1 VSGVQE
7 RTLGIGVLGYT
18 GVAKAH
24 LFALQRVA
32 TVFWPLPVRPQLVAL
47 AGRSAEALQQ
57 AGQRYG
63 ALTTYTDWR
72 RLIADDRVQV
82 LINAGPNDVHAEATL
97 AAAAR
102 GLPVLCEK
110 PLARSGAE
118 AARMRDAAISAGIVH
133 MASYSYRFY
142 PAVQL
147 ARQMIREG
155 RLGRIYH
162 FRSRYLDDSMVDPQ
176 VPYSW
181 RHSKSRAGSGVIG
194 DLAAHSIDLA
204 RFLVGEIATVS
215 ATTRIFIDRRR
226 RPEGGEATV
235 DVEDAVE
242 AVVEFAN
249 GAVGTLEASTFCPG
263 RKNFF
268 TFEISGAAGS
278 LALNMERLNE
288 LDLYLRDDGANGFR
302 TVLVTEPTHPY
313 GGTWWPP
320 GHILGWEHAFVHQLH
335 RFLTAVAGQGSVE
348 PDGATFEDGHR
359 CAVVCDLLEQSAQT
373 GRRLAVENPVA
384 SAGRKPRT

>member
-1 VSGVQE
+1 VTASQE

-32 TVFWPLPVRPQLVAL
+32 TVFWPLPVRPHLVAL
-47 AGRSAEALQQ
+47 AGRSAEALQK
-57 AGQRYG
+57 AGERYG
-63 ALTTYTDWR
+63 ALTTYTDWH
-72 RLIADDRVQV
+72 RLLADERVQV

-97 AAAAR
+97 EAAAR

-133 MASYSYRFY
+133 MTSYSYRFY

-162 FRSRYLDDSMVDPQ
+162 FRSRYCDDSMVDPQ
-176 VPYSW
+176 VPYGW

-215 ATTRIFIDRRR
+215 AATRIFIDRRR

-242 AVVEFAN
+242 AIVEFAN

-302 TVLVTEPTHPY
+302 TVLATEPTHPY

-384 SAGRKPRT
+384 SAARKPRT

>member
-1 VSGVQE
+1 MSGVQE

-24 LFALQRVA
+24 LLALQRVA

-47 AGRSAEALQQ
+47 AGRSAEALQK

-63 ALTTYTDWR
+63 ALTTYPDWR

-133 MASYSYRFY
+133 MTSYSYRFY

-278 LALNMERLNE
+278 LIINMERLNE

-373 GRRLAVENPVA
+373 GRRLAVENPVV
-384 SAGRKPRT
+384 SGGRKPRT

>member
-1 VSGVQE
+1 VTGPQE

-24 LFALQRVA
+24 LLALQRVA

-47 AGRSAEALQQ
+47 AGRSAEALQK

-63 ALTTYTDWR
+63 ALTTYPDWR

-133 MASYSYRFY
+133 MTSYSYRFY

-176 VPYSW
+176 IPYSW

-335 RFLTAVAGQGSVE
+335 HFLTAVAGQGSVE
-348 PDGATFEDGHR
+348 PDGATFEDGYR

-373 GRRLAVENPVA
+373 GRRLAVESPVA

>member
-1 VSGVQE
+1 VTGRQE
-7 RTLGIGVLGYT
+7 RTLGIGVLGYA

-24 LFALQRVA
+24 LLALQRVA

-63 ALTTYTDWR
+63 ALTTYPDWR

-82 LINAGPNDVHAEATL
+82 LINAGPNDVHAEPTL

-133 MASYSYRFY
+133 MTSYSYRFY

-204 RFLVGEIATVS
+204 RFLVGEIAGVS

-226 RPEGGEATV
+226 RSEGGEATV
-235 DVEDAVE
+235 DVEDTVE

-268 TFEISGAAGS
+268 TFEVSGAAGS

-302 TVLVTEPTHPY
+302 TVLATEPTHPY

-335 RFLTAVAGQGSVE
+335 RFLMAVAGQGSVE

-373 GRRLAVENPVA
+373 GRRLAVESPRA
-384 SAGRKPRT
+384 SAALKPRT

>member
-7 RTLGIGVLGYT
+7 RTLGIGILGYT

-24 LFALQRVA
+24 LLALQRVA

-47 AGRSAEALQQ
+47 AGRSAEALQK

-63 ALTTYTDWR
+63 ALTTYPDWR

-110 PLARSGAE
+110 PLARSAAE

-133 MASYSYRFY
+133 MTSYSYRFY

-204 RFLVGEIATVS
+204 RFLVGEIAGVS

-226 RPEGGEATV
+226 RPEGGEAAV

-268 TFEISGAAGS
+268 TFEISGATGS

-288 LDLYLRDDGANGFR
+288 LDLYLRNDGANGFR
-302 TVLVTEPTHPY
+302 KVLVTEPTHPY
-313 GGTWWPP
+313 GGMWWPP

-335 RFLTAVAGQGSVE
+335 HFLTAIAGQGSVE

-373 GRRLAVENPVA
+373 GRRLAVESPVA
-384 SAGRKPRT
+384 SAARKPQT

>member
-1 VSGVQE
+1 MTGRQE
-7 RTLGIGVLGYT
+7 RTLGIGVLGYA

-24 LFALQRVA
+24 LFALQRVS

-47 AGRSAEALQQ
+47 AGRSVEALQQ
-57 AGQRYG
+57 AGERYG
-63 ALTTYTDWR
+63 ALTTYTDWH
-72 RLIADDRVQV
+72 RLLADERVQV

-133 MASYSYRFY
+133 MTSYSYRFY

-268 TFEISGAAGS
+268 TFEISGATGS

-313 GGTWWPP
+313 GGAWWPP
-320 GHILGWEHAFVHQLH
+320 GHILGWEHSFVHQLH
-335 RFLTAVAGQGSVE
+335 RFLMAVAGQASVE

-373 GRRLAVENPVA
+373 GRRLAVESPVA
-384 SAGRKPRT
+384 SAARKPQT

>member
-1 VSGVQE
+1 MSGVQE

-47 AGRSAEALQQ
+47 AGRSAEALQK

-63 ALTTYTDWR
+63 ALTTYPDWR

-302 TVLVTEPTHPY
+302 TVLATEPTHPY

-373 GRRLAVENPVA
+373 GRRLAVENPVV
-384 SAGRKPRT
+384 SGGRKPRT

>member
-1 VSGVQE
+1 VTGSQE

-32 TVFWPLPVRPQLVAL
+32 TVFWPLPVRPHLVAL

-72 RLIADDRVQV
+72 RLLADERVQV

-133 MASYSYRFY
+133 MTSYSYRFY

-176 VPYSW
+176 IPYGW

-215 ATTRIFIDRRR
+215 AATRIFIDRRR

-288 LDLYLRDDGANGFR
+288 LNLYLRDDGANGFR
-302 TVLVTEPTHPY
+302 TVLATEPTHPY

>member
-1 VSGVQE
+1 MTGSQE
-7 RTLGIGVLGYT
+7 RTLGIGVLGYA

-57 AGQRYG
+57 AAQRYG

-72 RLIADDRVQV
+72 RLVADDRVQV
-82 LINAGPNDVHAEATL
+82 LINAGPNDAHAEACL

-118 AARMRDAAISAGIVH
+118 AARMRDAAVSAGIVH
-133 MASYSYRFY
+133 MTSFSYRFF

-147 ARQMIREG
+147 ASKLIREG

-176 VPYSW
+176 VPYGW

-215 ATTRIFIDRRR
+215 AATRTFIDRRR
-226 RPEGGEATV
+226 RPEGGEGTV

-242 AVVEFAN
+242 AVIEFAN

-268 TFEISGAAGS
+268 TLEISGAAGS

-320 GHILGWEHAFVHQLH
+320 GHILGWEHAFVHQLY

-373 GRRLAVENPVA
+373 GRRLAVGSPVA
-384 SAGRKPRT
+384 SAMSKPQT

>member
-1 VSGVQE
+1 MTASSE
-7 RTLGIGVLGYT
+7 RTLGIGVLGYA

-57 AGQRYG
+57 AAQRYG
-63 ALTTYTDWR
+63 AQITYTDWR
-72 RLIADDRVQV
+72 RLVADDRVQV
-82 LINAGPNDVHAEATL
+82 LINAGPNDVHAEACV

-110 PLARSGAE
+110 PLARTGLE
-118 AARMRDAAISAGIVH
+118 AARMRDAAVRAGIVH
-133 MASYSYRFY
+133 MTSFSYRFF

-147 ARQMIREG
+147 ARKLIQER
-155 RLGRIYH
+155 RLGRIFH
-162 FRSRYLDDSMVDPQ
+162 FRTRYCDDSMIDPQ
-176 VPYSW
+176 VPYGW

-215 ATTRIFIDRRR
+215 AATRIFTDRRR

-278 LALNMERLNE
+278 LVLNMERLNE
-288 LDLYLRDDGANGFR
+288 LNLYLRDDGANGFR

-320 GHILGWEHAFVHQLH
+320 GHILGWEHSFVHQLH
-335 RFLTAVAGQGSVE
+335 RFLMAVAGQGSVE
-348 PDGATFEDGHR
+348 PEGATFEDGHQ
-359 CAVVCDLLEQSAQT
+359 CAVVCDLLEQSAVT
-373 GRRLAVENPVA
+373 GRRLPVESPVA
-384 SAGRKPRT
+384 SGRNPET

>member
-7 RTLGIGVLGYT
+7 RTLGIGILGYT

>member
-1 VSGVQE
+1 MTASQE
-7 RTLGIGVLGYT
+7 RTLGIGVLGYA

-32 TVFWPLPVRPQLVAL
+32 TAFWPLPVRPQLVAL

-57 AGQRYG
+57 AAQRYG

-72 RLIADDRVQV
+72 RLVADDRVQV
-82 LINAGPNDVHAEATL
+82 LINAGPNEVHAEACL
-97 AAAAR
+97 AAATR

-110 PLARSGAE
+110 PLARTGNE
-118 AARMRDAAISAGIVH
+118 AARMRDAAVSAGIVH
-133 MASYSYRFY
+133 MTSFSYRFF

-147 ARQMIREG
+147 AKQLIREG

-176 VPYSW
+176 IPYGW

-194 DLAAHSIDLA
+194 DLAAHSIDMA

-215 ATTRIFIDRRR
+215 AATRIFIDQRR
-226 RPEGGEATV
+226 RPEGGDATV

-278 LALNMERLNE
+278 LVYNVERLNE

-302 TVLVTEPTHPY
+302 TMLVTEPTHPF

-320 GHILGWEHAFVHQLH
+320 GHILGWEHAFLHQLH

-373 GRRLAVENPVA
+373 GRRLAVESPVA

>member
-1 VSGVQE
+1 MSGVQE
-7 RTLGIGVLGYT
+7 RTLGIGILGYT

-47 AGRSAEALQQ
+47 AGRSAEALQK

-63 ALTTYTDWR
+63 ALTTYPDWR

-118 AARMRDAAISAGIVH
+118 AARIRDAAVRAGIVH
-133 MASYSYRFY
+133 MTSYSYRFY

-204 RFLVGEIATVS
+204 RFLVGEIAGVS
-215 ATTRIFIDRRR
+215 AATRIFTDRRR
-226 RPEGGEATV
+226 RPEGGEATG

-268 TFEISGAAGS
+268 TIEISGAAGS

-335 RFLTAVAGQGSVE
+335 RFLMAVAGQGSVE

-373 GRRLAVENPVA
+373 GRRLAVESPVA
-384 SAGRKPRT
+384 AARKPQT

>member
-1 VSGVQE
+1 MSGVQE

-47 AGRSAEALQQ
+47 AGRSAEALQK

-63 ALTTYTDWR
+63 ALTTYPDWR

-133 MASYSYRFY
+133 MTSYSYRFY

-302 TVLVTEPTHPY
+302 TVLATEPTHPY

-373 GRRLAVENPVA
+373 GRRLAVENPVV
-384 SAGRKPRT
+384 SGGRKPRT

>member
-1 VSGVQE
+1 MTGSQE
-7 RTLGIGVLGYT
+7 RTLGIGVLGYA

-24 LFALQRVA
+24 LFAIQRVA

-47 AGRSAEALQQ
+47 AGRSADALQQ

-63 ALTTYTDWR
+63 ALTTYADWR
-72 RLIADDRVQV
+72 RLVADDRVQV
-82 LINAGPNDVHAEATL
+82 LINAGPNDMHAEATL

-133 MASYSYRFY
+133 MTSYSYRFY

-155 RLGRIYH
+155 RLGHIYH

-204 RFLVGEIATVS
+204 RFLVGEIAGVS
-215 ATTRIFIDRRR
+215 AATRIFIDRRR

-288 LDLYLRDDGANGFR
+288 LDLYIRDDGANGFR
-302 TVLVTEPTHPY
+302 TVLATEPTHPY

-335 RFLTAVAGQGSVE
+335 RFLMAVAGQGSVE

-373 GRRLAVENPVA
+373 GRRLAVESPVA
-384 SAGRKPRT
+384 SSARKPQT

>member
-1 VSGVQE
+1 MSGVQE
-7 RTLGIGVLGYT
+7 RTLGIGILGYT

-24 LFALQRVA
+24 LLALQRVA

-47 AGRSAEALQQ
+47 AGRSAEALQK

-63 ALTTYTDWR
+63 ALTTYPDWR

-110 PLARSGAE
+110 PLARSAAE

-133 MASYSYRFY
+133 MTSYSYRFY

-204 RFLVGEIATVS
+204 RFLVGEIAGVS

-226 RPEGGEATV
+226 RPEGGEAAV

-268 TFEISGAAGS
+268 TFEISGATGS

-288 LDLYLRDDGANGFR
+288 LDLYLRNDGANGFR
-302 TVLVTEPTHPY
+302 KVLVTEPTHPY
-313 GGTWWPP
+313 GGMWWPP

-335 RFLTAVAGQGSVE
+335 HFLTAIAGQGSVE

-373 GRRLAVENPVA
+373 GRRLAVESPVA
-384 SAGRKPRT
+384 SAARKPQT